1 MLVLCVKFLTRLIQG
16 KQHDRMWYRTQAA
29 KGIMGTGK
37 TLPVLDEKLQEV
49 VDVIHDDPGNRNF
62 RRSILKKQI
71 TSETLIKKAV
81 VEFQAATLAV
91 AEAVGE
97 FQVTINRTGKEDVG
111 FKVLVESADGSAK
124 KGKEY
129 QAVKEL
135 LQFDPYVKEQNVTV
149 KIFDNVQWNPDS
161 NFYLK
166 LSIPKESEE
175 KATVGKMLVLEIII
189 EDDDN
194 PGRLAFEKR
203 GYVFKDSRKSVSVDV
218 VRNDGTD
225 GVVSVS
231 WKVVPGAHCTIVSPD
246 LKGRLEF
253 KHGEMKK
260 SIEIP
265 LIAQKEKVEGQEE
278 TFEIDLM
285 DPQGGAKIGKIGRT
299 TCAVTNDES
308 ILS

>member
-1 MLVLCVKFLTRLIQG
+1 MGGG
-16 KQHDRMWYRTQAA
+16 KN
-29 KGIMGTGK
+29 
-37 TLPVLDEKLQEV
+37 LPVLDEKLQEV
-49 VDVIHDDPGNRNF
+49 VDVIHDDPGNKNF
-62 RRSILKKQI
+62 RKSILKKVI

-91 AEAVGE
+91 AEAIGE

-111 FKVLVESADGSAK
+111 FKVLVETVDGTAK

-129 QAVKEL
+129 QSLKEL
-135 LQFDPYVKEQNVTV
+135 VQFDPYVKEQSVTV
-149 KIFDNVQWNPDS
+149 KVIDNVQWNPDS

-175 KATVGKMLVLEIII
+175 KATLGKTLAIEIII

-203 GYVFKDSRKSVSVDV
+203 GYVFKDSLKSVSVDV

-225 GVVSVS
+225 GVVSVQ
-231 WKVVPGAHCTIVSPD
+231 WKVVPGNNCKLVATD
-246 LKGRLEF
+246 LHGKLEF

-260 SIEIP
+260 SINIP
-265 LIAQKEKVEGQEE
+265 LLPRKEKVEGQEE
-278 TFEIDLM
+278 TFEVDLS
-285 DPQGGAKIGKIGRT
+285 DPEGGAKIGKIGRT
-299 TCAVTNDES
+299 TCAVSGDAS
-308 ILS
+308 MLSFDLLQ